1 MFRPLKALKLKTN
14 NNPPIIVGQ
23 KAQKSNQSRKHADI
37 CYWDIVDMSRRS
49 ATALRNKPKQ
59 AETSLV
65 TAFGS
70 LSNKLAKLGDAIA
83 ISKSETINDPLADPL
98 TDRGRC

>member
-49 ATALRNKPKQ
+49 ATALRNKRNKRNKPCHSFCIFIKQ
-59 AETSLV
+59 ARK
-65 TAFGS
+65 AG
-70 LSNKLAKLGDAIA
+70 NAIA
-83 ISKSETINDPLADPL
+83 ISKSETINDPLTDPL

>member
-49 ATALRNKPKQ
+49 ATALRNKRNKPKQ
-59 AETSLV
+59 ALSQLLDLYQTSLQ
-65 TAFGS
+65 S
-70 LSNKLAKLGDAIA
+70 L
-83 ISKSETINDPLADPL
+83 EM
-98 TDRGRC
+98 R